1 MASIKDL
8 DDNKDENLIKSI
20 HYSKLDYKKIL
31 KYLSDYN
38 MKDEDRNPLICE
50 YCAQREVCL
59 NSFEVC

>member
-38 MKDEDRNPLICE
+38 MKDEEINPLICE